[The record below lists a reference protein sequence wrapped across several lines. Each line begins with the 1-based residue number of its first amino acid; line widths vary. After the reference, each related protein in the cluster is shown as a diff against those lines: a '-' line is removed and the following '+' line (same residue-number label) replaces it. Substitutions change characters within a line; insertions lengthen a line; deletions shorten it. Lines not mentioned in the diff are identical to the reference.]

1 MKEDVEEEEEEEE
14 GGMNL
19 VVEMTG
25 DVHWF
30 RCCRVEEGGVRLL
43 WDEPF

>member
-1 MKEDVEEEEEEEE
+1 MKEDVEEEE
-14 GGMNL
+14 GGIDL
-19 VVEMTG
+19 VVEITG

-30 RCCRVEEGGVRLL
+30 CCCGVKWVEEGGVRLL